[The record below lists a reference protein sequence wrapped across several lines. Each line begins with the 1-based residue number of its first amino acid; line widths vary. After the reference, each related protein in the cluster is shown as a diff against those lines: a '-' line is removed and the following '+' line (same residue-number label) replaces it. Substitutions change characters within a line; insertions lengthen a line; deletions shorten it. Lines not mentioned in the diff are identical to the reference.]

1 MKLELSET
9 PVPDRVSLVR
19 CLEPHE
25 KHVYAELDGPG
36 CIRHIFVTSGPHPLQ
51 FPNRIASRKL
61 ILRIYFDDQPI
72 PHVGAPI
79 GDFFGVMHGQEWY
92 PIDNHY
98 LSVKAWKGNN
108 PYFLMPFAK
117 TAWVEIECRVEQ
129 RSDEAPEQN
138 PSVGDNDG
146 YI

>member
-25 KHVYAELDGPG
+25 KHVYAELGGPG

-72 PHVGAPI
+72 
-79 GDFFGVMHGQEWY
+79 